1 MNDIELWV
9 SAAEGAD
16 QKTFR
21 RATHVLLSAISS
33 HANMLPEMVMKGG
46 ALLAIRYRTGRMTRD
61 VDFSTRVAL
70 QDFGRTIAQ
79 FVADLNR
86 ALTNASAQNAYG
98 LQLRAQSHEVKPN
111 ENGRFPTLHI
121 KIGYAT
127 LGDVRLMQRLNSGQS
142 PHVLSV
148 DYSFNE
154 EIHDIERI
162 GDERLGVNVYGE
174 FTLIAEKLRAYLQ
187 QLERDRSRGRDL
199 YDLWCLLKDRQFDR
213 AELARLFEAIMAKAH
228 SRAIAIAPDTFENPA
243 LLEHTQRSYEQL
255 SGQVVDLPNFVDAHT
270 VVARFWRAL
279 PW

>member
-1 MNDIELWV
+1 MNDIESWV

-16 QKTFR
+16 QKAFR

-33 HANMLPEMVMKGG
+33 HANLLPEMVMKGG
-46 ALLAIRYRTGRMTRD
+46 ALLAICYRTGRMTRD
-61 VDFSTRVAL
+61 VDFSTQVTL
-70 QDFGRTIAQ
+70 QHFDRTIER
-79 FVADLNR
+79 FVADLDR
-86 ALTNASAQNAYG
+86 ALTNAGAQNAYG

-127 LGDVRLMQRLNSGQS
+127 LGDVRLMQRLAHGQS

-162 GDERLGVNVYGE
+162 GDEHLGVNVYGE

-199 YDLWCLLKDRQFDR
+199 YDLWCLLKDRRF
-213 AELARLFEAIMAKAH
+213 EPVETVRLFEVIKAKAH
-228 SRAIAIAPDTFENPA
+228 SRNIAIDCDTFGNPQ
-243 LLEHTQRSYEQL
+243 LFEHTQRSYEQL
-255 SGQVVDLPNFVDAHT
+255 SGQVVDLPKFVDAHA
-270 VVARFWRAL
+270 VVTRFWRAL